1 MHHAE
6 RLEPTQ
12 WVRLQPL
19 PQNHSSGETH
29 SLPFALEPGADTDR
43 STTKETQVSANHRH
57 IRSNSFQVPA
67 LPRDKSPLVLR
78 LACMQG
84 GYLGVGSRAP
94 PRPLSIP
101 VHGRCV
107 PPSPCLVSISVWD
120 LHQHLGQQAHPARM
134 LPNQHPGPAQPRQGG
149 TNLGSV
155 FLLPEMSEGCR
166 GREVTAP

>member
-1 MHHAE
+1 MQRGWSPRSGSGFSPFLKITAQVKHI
-6 RLEPTQ
+6 PS
-12 WVRLQPL
+12 PL
-19 PQNHSSGETH
+19 HWDLGLIQTE
-29 SLPFALEPGADTDR
+29 AQQR
-43 STTKETQVSANHRH
+43 RHR
-57 IRSNSFQVPA
+57 FQQITGTSEAIAFKCP
-67 LPRDKSPLVLR
+67 LCHRDKSPLVLR

-84 GYLGVGSRAP
+84 GYLGGGSRAP